1 MKSSISI
8 KILLFSCLLI
18 LLESC
23 SIGFK
28 GTSIPVDVKKFVV
41 ATVTD
46 NSFNA
51 PANYPNEFQI
61 ALTNKIRRESKLI
74 LDDKN
79 PDVTF
84 QCNIATFNVSSQ
96 APVSGATSALNRL
109 EIAIKVDATYAN
121 DETKNWSRT
130 FSRFTEFAAESN
142 FSTVENQLTAALNKL
157 LTEDIFI
164 ASFSNW

>member
-61 ALTNKIRRESKLI
+61 ALTNKIRRESK
-74 LDDKN
+74 
-79 PDVTF
+79 
-84 QCNIATFNVSSQ
+84 CNIATFNVSSQ

-109 EIAIKVDATYAN
+109 EIAIKVDAIYAN

-142 FSTVENQLTAALNKL
+142 FSTVENQLTTALNKL